1 MCYYNYYNS
10 TRVDQQDYTRHL
22 PAFIKS
28 YTLFAAELDP
38 IPIELMQTLHR
49 MCDTYILE
57 FITMSGYHR
66 RNGVF
71 NIQSLFSMLYNKG
84 EGLFRNF
91 LNEFC
96 KMFMTCISRTLFNN
110 ACTFILSYI

>member
-1 MCYYNYYNS
+1 M
-10 TRVDQQDYTRHL
+10 DQQDYTRHL
-22 PAFIKS
+22 PAFIKA

-38 IPIELMQTLHR
+38 IPIELMQTLHQ
-49 MCDTYILE
+49 MCDTYILG
-57 FITMSGYHR
+57 FIAMSGYHR

-96 KMFMTCISRTLFNN
+96 KVFMTFISRT
-110 ACTFILSYI
+110 

>member
-1 MCYYNYYNS
+1 M
-10 TRVDQQDYTRHL
+10 
-22 PAFIKS
+22 PAFIKA

-38 IPIELMQTLHR
+38 IPLELMQTLHK
-49 MCDTYILE
+49 MCDTYILG
-57 FITMSGYHR
+57 FIPMSGYHR

-71 NIQSLFSMLYNKG
+71 NIQSLFAMLYRKG

-96 KMFMTCISRTLFNN
+96 KLH
-110 ACTFILSYI
+110 ILCKVFHFKNFFRQYFEEVFYIDRYLLL